1 MFPTELFDAVID
13 QASDDTASLHHLSL
27 ACHGFLPR
35 ARYHLFR
42 TVVLGNTQRVED
54 YAEFIDSHP
63 WVGPLVRKLVHS
75 SFVPIS
81 ESDPIARTLDIV
93 PLHLLCRLP
102 YLHTWE
108 IGMAGIECRSTEVGA
123 VISCRQDRI
132 ALSSYGSF
140 SHNVRNL
147 ELARV
152 SFEDISDFIELV
164 STFTGVQRL
173 VCSYISIKSSLE
185 SRDSRVR
192 STQMKNLQVSI

>member
-1 MFPTELFDAVID
+1 MLPIETYEAVID
-13 QASDDTASLHHLSL
+13 HARDDTASLQDLSL
-27 ACHGFLPR
+27 VCHGFLPR
-35 ARYHLFR
+35 ARYHLFS

-54 YAEFIDSHP
+54 YAEFIGSHP

-75 SFVPIS
+75 SFVPIGQ
-81 ESDPIARTLDIV
+81 SDPIARMLDIV

-102 YLHTWE
+102 NLHTWE

-123 VISCRQDRI
+123 VIPCRQDRI

-140 SHNVRNL
+140 SYNVRNL
-147 ELARV
+147 ELAWV

-173 VCSYISIKSSLE
+173 VCSYISIKSSME

-192 STQMKNLQVSI
+192 STR

>member
-1 MFPTELFDAVID
+1 MLPIETYEAVID
-13 QASDDTASLHHLSL
+13 HARDDTASLQDLSL
-27 ACHGFLPR
+27 VCHAFLPR
-35 ARYHLFR
+35 ARYHLFS
-42 TVVLGNTQRVED
+42 TVVLRNAQRVED

-63 WVGPLVRKLVHS
+63 WVDPLARKLVHS

-102 YLHTWE
+102 NLHTWE

-123 VISCRQDRI
+123 VIPCRQDRI

-140 SHNVRNL
+140 SYNVRNL
-147 ELARV
+147 ELAWV

-173 VCSYISIKSSLE
+173 VCSYISIE
-185 SRDSRVR
+185 S
-192 STQMKNLQVSI
+192 